1 MIKVRDV
8 SKTIKGQKILNH
20 INLELEYGKVYGFVG
35 RNGSGKTMLLKAIC
49 GFITPDEG
57 SITIN
62 GQKLGKELD
71 FPPNI
76 GVIIEKPAFIPYLS
90 GLENLKNLAAI
101 RKIITEEK
109 ICEEMTAFELD
120 PDNKKKVKNY
130 SVGMKQR
137 LALAQAFME
146 NPDILVLDE
155 CMNGLDSEGV
165 AVVKKRILQAKE
177 EGKLI
182 LLCSHI
188 AGDLQELCDV
198 IFEMDGGSIRKIL
211 LAADAVSK
219 Q

>member
-76 GVIIEKPAFIPYLS
+76 GVIIEKM
-90 GLENLKNLAAI
+90 NLKDDIERTKQNI
-101 RKIITEEK
+101 
-109 ICEEMTAFELD
+109 
-120 PDNKKKVKNY
+120 KKEDKN
-130 SVGMKQR
+130 
-137 LALAQAFME
+137 
-146 NPDILVLDE
+146 I
-155 CMNGLDSEGV
+155 
-165 AVVKKRILQAKE
+165 
-177 EGKLI
+177 
-182 LLCSHI
+182 
-188 AGDLQELCDV
+188 
-198 IFEMDGGSIRKIL
+198 
-211 LAADAVSK
+211 
-219 Q
+219 